1 MCEVHAWY
9 FAHAWYFV
17 PVWRC
22 QDWLKRLKLH
32 CSRWLGCFRVC
43 GSFKENLCCT
53 MERLKKL
60 SRKIRQQQ
68 HGAVNQNVNVTD
80 QSITCHFCVNMK
92 NKTIHQNI
100 QIGLLEDVS
109 KIWPCGGKKKAS
121 LRLRKAVFSWRARR
135 QEELGDSGL
144 LLEFRLHLFWAWV
157 VNLWLLF
164 Y

>member
-1 MCEVHAWY
+1 MCEV
-9 FAHAWYFV
+9 HAWYFV

-60 SRKIRQQQ
+60 SRKIRQRQ

-80 QSITCHFCVNMK
+80 QSIACHFCVNMK

-109 KIWPCGGKKKAS
+109 KIWPCGGKKKS
-121 LRLRKAVFSWRARR
+121 LPEAQKSCLQLEGKETGGTGWLTPSPRVQTAFV
-135 QEELGDSGL
+135 LGLGS
-144 LLEFRLHLFWAWV
+144 
-157 VNLWLLF
+157 
-164 Y
+164 